1 MKSRLFL
8 MSMALFVLVACTDK
22 KQTEVDSTQSIIGHW
37 EETDPLDAQFQ
48 PVTLDYVDRL
58 FIESDKSWQSFRDD
72 ELTGSGT
79 YTIGHTDNYIINDE
93 NLGAQDS
100 IVFISDGKIQVEC
113 FVYNRS
119 TDRLSFIGKPSLT
132 GNPYKQWKRI
142 SE

>member
-1 MKSRLFL
+1 MHRQ
-8 MSMALFVLVACTDK
+8 

-37 EETDPLDAQFQ
+37 EETDPLDTQFQ

-79 YTIGHTDNYIINDE
+79 YTTGHTDNYIVNDE

-100 IVFISDGKIQVEC
+100 IVFIS
-113 FVYNRS
+113 
-119 TDRLSFIGKPSLT
+119 FIGKPGLT

-142 SE
+142 SEM